1 MSNGIT
7 EIYCGTYSKYRNNQN
22 KKKTNNY
29 QQPKSKWLNLI
40 HPNKIAL
47 NKKKTF
53 KNKRI
58 KVIKNY

>member
-29 QQPKSKWLNLI
+29 QQPKSKCLNLYY
-40 HPNKIAL
+40 PNKTVPT
-47 NKKKTF
+47 KKKASN
-53 KNKRI
+53 NKRI